1 MLTPIAGPIFQDELE
16 RMLSHAELEKVPIL
30 FFANKKDLMNVSG
43 GLDSLVY
50 IITRCRVT
58 AKN

>member
-1 MLTPIAGPIFQDELE
+1 
-16 RMLSHAELEKVPIL
+16 MLSHAELEKVPIL

-43 GLDSLVY
+43 GLDGLVY
-50 IITRCRVT
+50 ITRCHVT

>member
-1 MLTPIAGPIFQDELE
+1 
-16 RMLSHAELEKVPIL
+16 MLSHAELEKVPIL
-30 FFANKKDLMNVSG
+30 FFANQKDLMNVSG

>member
-1 MLTPIAGPIFQDELE
+1 
-16 RMLSHAELEKVPIL
+16 MLSHAELEKVPIL

-50 IITRCRVT
+50 IITRCRVYSKKLT
-58 AKN
+58 RF